1 MSGVVLDVTGIVVT
15 WIAVA
20 IGAWFLGHYMV
31 KVFTGERTFMSIV
44 LRPLERGSYW
54 LMGVKE
60 DQEQTW
66 VQYTVSV
73 LIVSAL
79 SFLFT
84 YLLLRFQGKL
94 PFNDFGLNPMGFGPV
109 APDLAFNTAVSFTT
123 NTNWQNYTGET
134 TMSYLSQMVAL
145 VLHNFLSAAVGVAM
159 AVALFRGISSRS
171 LKTLGN
177 AYVDITRATLYI
189 LLPAS
194 VVIAL
199 ILVSQGVIQSI
210 GAYVVAHTVE
220 GAQQV
225 IAVGPFASQEAIKD
239 LGNNGGGPF
248 NANSAHPFENP
259 NGFTSQFELFLELL
273 IPFALCITFGKMV
286 GHIKQGLAI
295 GAAMGI
301 MLVAFTFI
309 SAYSEQTGNPALTAV
324 GVNQA
329 NTTTQA
335 GGNMEGKEVRFGPS
349 YSAMFEA
356 TTTGT
361 STGSV
366 NSGHDSFTPIGG
378 LVALI
383 QMQLGEVDPGGIGAG
398 IYFMLVFAVLSVFIA
413 GLMVGRTPEYLGK
426 KIESK
431 EVRLAALA
439 VLIDVASILGFTAV
453 SAVHPLGLA
462 GLTTN
467 SGAHGFSEI
476 LYQFSSATANNG
488 SAFAGLSGNSVYY
501 NTTGASAMW
510 IGRFLEVIPIL
521 ALAGALAGKKVV
533 PASAGTFATDRPLF
547 VGLLIG
553 VVLIVGALTFFP
565 ALALG
570 PILEQLQ
577 LAAGHLH

>member
-1 MSGVVLDVTGIVVT
+1 MVLDIIGVVVT

-31 KVFTGERTFMSIV
+31 KVFKGERTFMSPV
-44 LRPLERGSYW
+44 LRPLERGAYW

-60 DQEQTW
+60 DDEQSW
-66 VQYTVSV
+66 IRYTVSV
-73 LIVSAL
+73 LIVSAV

-84 YLLLRFQGKL
+84 YLLLRLQGHL

-109 APDLAFNTAVSFTT
+109 APDLSLNTAISFTT

-145 VLHNFLSAAVGVAM
+145 VIHNFLSAAVGIAM
-159 AVALFRGISSRS
+159 AVALFRGISSRT

-194 VVIAL
+194 IVIAF
-199 ILVSQGVIQSI
+199 ILLSQGVVQSI
-210 GAYVVAHTVE
+210 SSYPVAHTVS
-220 GAQQV
+220 GAVQT

-273 IPFALCITFGKMV
+273 IPFALCVTFGKMV
-286 GHIKQGLAI
+286 GRMRQGLAI

-301 MLVAFTFI
+301 LLVAFTFI
-309 SAYSEQTGNPALTAV
+309 SISAEQQGNPALTAI

-329 NTTTQA
+329 NTSTQA
-335 GGNMEGKEVRFGPS
+335 GGNMEGKEVRFGPT

-366 NSGHDSFTPIGG
+366 NSSHDSFTPIGG

-398 IYFMLVFAVLSVFIA
+398 IYFMLVFVVLSVFIA

-453 SAVHPLGLA
+453 SVVHPLGLA

-467 SGAHGFSEI
+467 TGAHGFSEI

-488 SAFAGLSGNSVYY
+488 SAFAGLSGNNLYY

>member
-1 MSGVVLDVTGIVVT
+1 VVLDIVGVVIT

-20 IGAWFLGHYMV
+20 IGAWLLGVYMF
-31 KVFTGERTFMSIV
+31 KVFSGNRTLLSPV
-44 LRPLERGSYW
+44 LRPVERACYW
-54 LMGVKE
+54 AMGVKE
-60 DQEQTW
+60 EAEQTW
-66 VQYTVSV
+66 IQYTVSV
-73 LIVSAL
+73 LIVSVV

-84 YLLLRFQGKL
+84 YVILRLQDKL
-94 PFNDFGLNPMGFGPV
+94 PLNPMGFAGVP
-109 APDLAFNTAVSFTT
+109 ADLAFNTSVSFTT
-123 NTNWQNYTGET
+123 NTNWQNYTGEA
-134 TMSYLSQMVAL
+134 TMSYLSQMLAL

-159 AVALFRGISSRS
+159 AIALFRGISSRS

-177 AYVDITRATLYI
+177 FYVDATRATLYV
-189 LLPAS
+189 LLPLS
-194 VVIAL
+194 VLIAF
-199 ILVSQGVIQSI
+199 ILVSQGVVQSI
-210 GAYVVAHTVE
+210 GPYVVAHTVE
-220 GAQQV
+220 GANQL

-259 NGFTSQFELFLELL
+259 NGLTNQFELFLELL
-273 IPFALCITFGKMV
+273 IPFALCVTFGKMV
-286 GHIKQGLAI
+286 GSIRQGLAI
-295 GAAMGI
+295 AAAMGI
-301 MLVAFTFI
+301 LLVAFTAI
-309 SAYSEQTGNPALTAV
+309 SMYSEQVGNPALTAA

-329 NTTTQA
+329 ATSTQA
-335 GGNMEGKEVRFGPS
+335 GGNMEGKEVRFGPI
-349 YSAMFEA
+349 YSGMFEA

-378 LVALI
+378 MVALV

-398 IYFMLVFAVLSVFIA
+398 IYFMLVFVVLSVFIA

-453 SAVHPLGLA
+453 SVLSPAGLA
-462 GLTTN
+462 GPLN
-467 SGAHGFSEI
+467 AGAHGFSEI
-476 LYQFSSATANNG
+476 LYAFSSQTANNG
-488 SAFAGLSGNSVYY
+488 SAFAGLTGNTIYY
-501 NTTGASAMW
+501 NITGGAAMW

-533 PASAGTFATDRPLF
+533 PAGAGTFATDRPLF

-565 ALALG
+565 ALTLG

>member
-1 MSGVVLDVTGIVVT
+1 MVLDIIGVVVT

-20 IGAWFLGHYMV
+20 IGAWFLGLYMV
-31 KVFTGERTFMSIV
+31 KVFNGERTFMSPV
-44 LRPLERGSYW
+44 LRPLERGGYW

-60 DQEQTW
+60 DQEQSW
-66 VQYTVSV
+66 VRYTVSV
-73 LIVSAL
+73 VIVSVV
-79 SFLFT
+79 SFVFT
-84 YLLLRFQGKL
+84 YLILRLQDKL
-94 PFNDFGLNPMGFGPV
+94 PLNPMGFGPV
-109 APDLAFNTAVSFTT
+109 APDLSLNTAISFTT

-134 TMSYLSQMVAL
+134 TMSYLSQMLAL
-145 VLHNFLSAAVGVAM
+145 VIHNFLSAAVGIAM

-171 LKTLGN
+171 LKTIGN
-177 AYVDITRATLYI
+177 FYVDVTRATLYI
-189 LLPAS
+189 LLPLS
-194 VVIAL
+194 VVVAF
-199 ILVSQGVIQSI
+199 ILVSQGVVQSI
-210 GAYVVAHTVE
+210 SSYPVVHTVS
-220 GAQQV
+220 GAVQT

-259 NGFTSQFELFLELL
+259 NGFTNQFELFLELL
-273 IPFALCITFGKMV
+273 IPFALCVTFGKMV
-286 GHIKQGLAI
+286 GRIRQGLAI

-301 MLVAFTFI
+301 LLVSFTFI
-309 SAYSEQTGNPALTAV
+309 SIFSEQAGNPALTAV

-329 NTTTQA
+329 NTATQA
-335 GGNMEGKEVRFGPS
+335 GGNMEGKEVRFGPT

-366 NSGHDSFTPIGG
+366 DSSHDSFTPIGG

-453 SAVHPLGLA
+453 SVVTPQGLA
-462 GLTTN
+462 GPLN
-467 SGAHGFSEI
+467 AGAHGFSEI
-476 LYQFSSATANNG
+476 LYAFSSATANNG
-488 SAFAGLSGNSVYY
+488 SAFAGLTGNTIYY
-501 NTTGASAMW
+501 NTTLASAMW